1 MERVGFSSG
10 TNAVTC
16 GGIVARNG
24 PIRCKRESRN
34 EWGRPMT
41 PAKLYGPIAIAAG
54 LLLGAAGPVAAEK
67 IGTDFTYRR
76 IAVPK
81 AGARRITVQIAPVAP
96 FKPAAPAAAGQGG
109 TGGAAPAAAARAKQ
123 PMAEWFWTAVSP
135 RLSDSGPGR
144 LEQALSALR
153 AAPAGAAAAP
163 RLQHMQEI
171 ARLHGADIMRMTVG
185 TKVSP
190 ALALAVIAV
199 ESAGR
204 TDAVSSAGAQGLMQL
219 MPATAARFG
228 VADRRIP
235 TENIRGGIAYLDWLM
250 GHFDRDPIL
259 VLAGYN
265 AGEGSVRDNAG
276 VPPYAETRAYV
287 PKVLA
292 AWTVARGL
300 CLTPPVLVSDGCVFS
315 VGRL

>member
-1 MERVGFSSG
+1 M
-10 TNAVTC
+10 
-16 GGIVARNG
+16 
-24 PIRCKRESRN
+24 
-34 EWGRPMT
+34 
-41 PAKLYGPIAIAAG
+41 
-54 LLLGAAGPVAAEK
+54 
-67 IGTDFTYRR
+67 
-76 IAVPK
+76 
-81 AGARRITVQIAPVAP
+81 
-96 FKPAAPAAAGQGG
+96 
-109 TGGAAPAAAARAKQ
+109 
-123 PMAEWFWTAVSP
+123 
-135 RLSDSGPGR
+135 
-144 LEQALSALR
+144 
-153 AAPAGAAAAP
+153 
-163 RLQHMQEI
+163 
-171 ARLHGADIMRMTVG
+171 HGADIMRMTVG

-190 ALALAVIAV
+190 ALALSVIAV

-228 VADRRIP
+228 VTDRRIP